1 MTWLRPDRPEQLR
14 NASAKPAAGACVR
27 LKNRRGR
34 FCLPS
39 VVVIGAMRAG
49 TSALA
54 HYLLQHPQLIRNAD
68 GTEVHYFSD
77 PFDTT
82 RSLLRTWP
90 AYVGKFPAQKNIL
103 TLDKTAQYL
112 TGNLDALGTLLR
124 GARVVA
130 VLREPGQRAYSEFRH
145 HCRAGRVVEVTAKKV
160 GPLRAGTVL
169 RGDALRGGR
178 FASAALCYGARG
190 RKKQLDELYELRG
203 KENPAWVLPRDSYR
217 VLGHCAATHFDR
229 FLATSPPEGEW
240 TELAAG
246 RYADLLQPLGGAVT
260 LVDAADLRTDAG
272 AVARR
277 VLGGLRLDAALY
289 PRHLEPYVP
298 SHVDA
303 PEPLLPATRRRLD
316 DVYRGP
322 NAALRRLAPDLALDG
337 WS

>member
-1 MTWLRPDRPEQLR
+1 MTWLLPDRPEQLR
-14 NASAKPAAGACVR
+14 NASAAPAAGACVR

-39 VVVIGAMRAG
+39 VVIIGAMRAG
-49 TSALA
+49 TSALT
-54 HYLLQHPQLIRNAD
+54 HYLLQHPHLIRNAD

-82 RSLLRTWP
+82 RSLLKTWP
-90 AYVGKFPAQKNIL
+90 TYAARFPVAATTVR

-112 TGNLDALGTLLR
+112 TGNLDALRTLLPS
-124 GARVVA
+124 ACVVA
-130 VLREPGQRAYSEFRH
+130 VLREPGQRAYSEFFH
-145 HCRAGRVVEVTAKKV
+145 HCRAGRVVEVAKRV
-160 GPLRAGTVL
+160 GPLRAGAVL

-190 RKKQLDELYELRG
+190 RKKQLDELYKLREE
-203 KENPAWVLPRDSYR
+203 ENPAWILNKGTYR
-217 VLGHCAATHFDR
+217 VLGRCAARHFDR
-229 FLATSPPEGEW
+229 FLATSPPQGEW

-246 RYADLLQPLGGAVT
+246 RYADRLRPLGGAVT
-260 LVDAADLRTDAG
+260 LVDAAELRRSPR
-272 AVARR
+272 AVAQR
-277 VLGGLRLDAALY
+277 VLAATRLDAALY
-289 PRHLEPYVP
+289 PRHLTPYVP

-303 PEPLLPATRRRLD
+303 PEPLLPATRARLD

-322 NAALRRLAPDLALDG
+322 NAALRRLAPDLRLVG

>member
-1 MTWLRPDRPEQLR
+1 MTWLRPDQPQLR
-14 NASAKPAAGACVR
+14 NASAAPAAGACVR
-27 LKNRRGR
+27 LKERRGR

-39 VVVIGAMRAG
+39 VVIIGAMRAG
-49 TSALA
+49 TSALT
-54 HYLLQHPQLIRNAD
+54 HYLLQHPHLIRNAD

-82 RSLLRTWP
+82 RSLLKTWP
-90 AYVGKFPAQKNIL
+90 TYAARFPVSSRTVR

-112 TGNLDALGTLLR
+112 TGNLDALRTLLP

-145 HCRAGRVVEVTAKKV
+145 HCRAGRVVEVTAKNV
-160 GPLRAGTVL
+160 GPLRAGMVL

-203 KENPAWVLPRDSYR
+203 KENSAWILNRGTYR
-217 VLGHCAATHFDR
+217 VLERCAARHFDR
-229 FLATSPPEGEW
+229 FLVASPPEGEW
-240 TELAAG
+240 TELGAG
-246 RYADLLQPLGGAVT
+246 RYADRLRPLGGAVT

-289 PRHLEPYVP
+289 PPHLEPYVP

-303 PEPLLPATRRRLD
+303 PEPLLPATRTRLD

-322 NAALRRLAPDLALDG
+322 NAALRRLAPDLRLVG

>member
-1 MTWLRPDRPEQLR
+1 MTWLLPDPPQLR

-27 LKNRRGR
+27 LRNRRGR

-39 VVVIGAMRAG
+39 VVVVGAMRAG
-49 TSALA
+49 TSALT
-54 HYLLQHPQLIRNAD
+54 HYLLQHPHLIRNAD

-77 PFDTT
+77 PFEPTEA
-82 RSLLRTWP
+82 LVEKWP

-112 TGNLDALGTLLR
+112 TGNLDALRTLLP

-130 VLREPGQRAYSEFRH
+130 VLREPGQRAYSEFFH
-145 HCRAGRVVEVTAKKV
+145 HCRAGRVVEVAKRV
-160 GPLRAGTVL
+160 GPLRAGAVL

-190 RKKQLDELYELRG
+190 RKKQLDELYKLREE
-203 KENPAWVLPRDSYR
+203 ENPAWILNKGTYR
-217 VLGHCAATHFDR
+217 VLGRCAARHFDR
-229 FLATSPPEGEW
+229 FLAASPPEGEW

-246 RYADLLQPLGGAVT
+246 RYADRLRPLGGVT
-260 LVDAADLRTDAG
+260 LVDAAELRRSPR
-272 AVARR
+272 AVAQQ
-277 VLGGLRLDAALY
+277 VLAATRLDAALY
-289 PRHLEPYVP
+289 PLHLAPYVP

-303 PEPLLPATRRRLD
+303 PEPLLPATRARLD

-322 NAALRRLAPDLALDG
+322 NAALRRLAPDLKLVG